1 MKTFVILLIAAFL
14 SACSSTSGKFEKRAE
29 ETYKRQ
35 TKETKQAIKEAP
47 DWMTE
52 VPEDPG
58 AVYANGTAVS
68 WDMNMADFKAMTMA
82 LGKICVAAGG
92 TIDERSRIY
101 MKDTPDGTLE
111 SSELAIQQKCHEVD
125 VTGSEIADIKRVA
138 EGARFRTY
146 VLVALPIGDANQ
158 LAAKRRIRDEQ
169 VRLKEDMNKAFD
181 DMEGNTQ

>member
-1 MKTFVILLIAAFL
+1 MKTFAVLLIAAFL

-47 DWMTE
+47 DWMKE
-52 VPEDPG
+52 VPEDEG
-58 AVYANGTAVS
+58 AIYANGTATS

-138 EGARFRTY
+138 EGARLRTY
-146 VLVALPIGDANQ
+146 VLVALPIGDANH

-169 VRLKEDMNKAFD
+169 LSLDKKMKETFRE
-181 DMEGNTQ
+181 MEGQQQ